1 MCVPFFIIMAQ
12 IMTEGGIADRLTGFC
27 NVIVGRVRGGTAIVN
42 CLNSM
47 LFGGI
52 SGSSIADVTSIGA
65 LLIPM
70 MQKQGYDTDYSV
82 AVTCTSSVEGVIIP
96 PSQNMIFYVVA
107 ASSGLSIST
116 MFMCG
121 YIPGVLFT
129 AALCLTSYIIAVK
142 KKYPIS
148 EAHSLKEKYY
158 HCPPGTF
165 RSGNHRNRGSRN
177 FGRYLYCNRS
187 RCSGSSLCMVYHYFC
202 I

>member
-1 MCVPFFIIMAQ
+1 
-12 IMTEGGIADRLTGFC
+12 
-27 NVIVGRVRGGTAIVN
+27 
-42 CLNSM
+42 
-47 LFGGI
+47 
-52 SGSSIADVTSIGA
+52 
-65 LLIPM
+65 M

-148 EAHSLKEKYY
+148 EAHSLKENITIVRQALLGLVTIVIVAV
-158 HCPPGTF
+158 GTSAGIF
-165 RSGNHRNRGSRN
+165 TATEAGAVAAVYAWFITTFVYKTMTLKKTLKCFLNALPTLGTIMAIIATSSA
-177 FGRYLYCNRS
+177 FSYVLSYLKVPSHLSY
-187 RCSGSSLCMVYHYFC
+187 
-202 I
+202 IQ